1 MKKIVIC
8 IPTLST
14 AGAERFV
21 VDLAINLDKS
31 KYCVYVAITHSNIVG
46 KFGKILKENNVDI
59 VNLTGKNY
67 FECTKKQ
74 ILFFK
79 KIKPDVIHANI
90 GSMFHVMLS
99 AKIMRIEKKIY
110 TIHNEA
116 NLLYGNSKLRK
127 LVYRLAFNFFDFL
140 PVAICESVKVSMER
154 EFGKK
159 YASIPCVNN
168 GVDIMKYC
176 VSKRKNT
183 TNTITFIN
191 TGTMYWIKN
200 QNEIIEA
207 FSNLFIKYKNIRLI
221 ILGDG
226 ENRKKLEKL
235 IKIKEISDV
244 VNMPGICTNV
254 SEYLQSSDI
263 YISASLTEGLPL
275 SMLEAM
281 ACGLP
286 VIGSDAGGTVDL
298 IKPDINGFIYP
309 KKNRKSL
316 EKAMEKLINNTQMRV
331 EYAKNSRK
339 IAENWS
345 IEKCVL
351 GYENLYNS

>member
-1 MKKIVIC
+1 
-8 IPTLST
+8 
-14 AGAERFV
+14 
-21 VDLAINLDKS
+21 
-31 KYCVYVAITHSNIVG
+31 
-46 KFGKILKENNVDI
+46 
-59 VNLTGKNY
+59 
-67 FECTKKQ
+67 
-74 ILFFK
+74 
-79 KIKPDVIHANI
+79 
-90 GSMFHVMLS
+90 
-99 AKIMRIEKKIY
+99 
-110 TIHNEA
+110 
-116 NLLYGNSKLRK
+116 
-127 LVYRLAFNFFDFL
+127 
-140 PVAICESVKVSMER
+140 
-154 EFGKK
+154 
-159 YASIPCVNN
+159 
-168 GVDIMKYC
+168 MKYC

-345 IEKCVL
+345 IEKKPF
-351 GYENLYNS
+351 